1 MNRRTALKDTL
12 LLGGVLAFSSKDVFA
27 KTTKL
32 EKRKKIIRKIAEL
45 GNKGLRIKT
54 NNVKITDIEKNKN
67 LRYLVDDMMV
77 TLEDSGG
84 VGLAS
89 TQVFEDIPVF
99 LFVND
104 MGKFNVEVAV
114 NPKIIR
120 HSSEKKKGYEGCLS
134 IPGIRALVPRY
145 IWIDV
150 EYTDLNNKTIK
161 IRYKDFIARIFQ
173 HELDHLNG
181 LVYLDR
187 LESNR
192 DIITEAE
199 YEKLPESKKK
209 R

>member
-1 MNRRTALKDTL
+1 MNRRTALKDAL
-12 LLGGVLAFSSKDVFA
+12 LLGGVLAFSGKDVFA
-27 KTTKL
+27 ETTKS

-45 GNKGLRIKT
+45 GNESLRVKT
-54 NNVKITDIEKNKN
+54 NSLKITDIKKNKKLKN
-67 LRYLVDDMMV
+67 IIEDMMV

-89 TQVFEDIPVF
+89 TQVFENTALF

-104 MGKFNVEVAV
+104 MDKFNVEVAV
-114 NPKIIR
+114 NPKIIG
-120 HSSEKKKGYEGCLS
+120 HSVEKKKGYEGCLS
-134 IPGIRALVPRY
+134 IPGIRAFVPRY

-150 EYTDLNNKTIK
+150 EYTNLNNKTVK

-173 HELDHLNG
+173 HEFDHLNG
-181 LVYLDR
+181 LLYLDR

-199 YEKLPESKKK
+199 YEKLSDSEKK

>member
-1 MNRRTALKDTL
+1 MNRRTVLKDTL

-45 GNKGLRIKT
+45 GNKVLRIKT
-54 NNVKITDIEKNKN
+54 NNVKMTDIKKNKN
-67 LRYLVDDMMV
+67 LKHLIDDMMV

-89 TQVFEDIPVF
+89 TQVFEDISLF

-104 MGKFNVEVAV
+104 MEKSNVDIAV
-114 NPKIIR
+114 NPKIIGY
-120 HSSEKKKGYEGCLS
+120 SSEKKKGYEGCLS

-150 EYTDLNNKTIK
+150 EYTNLNNKTVK
-161 IRYKDFIARIFQ
+161 IRYKNFIARIFQ
-173 HELDHLNG
+173 HEFDHLNG
-181 LVYLDR
+181 LLYLDR

-192 DIITEAE
+192 DIISETE
-199 YEKLPESKKK
+199 YEKLPESEKK